1 MSKTGTTPAASDLTT
16 AIEEIRDRIT
26 RGARTRSAAAR
37 NAKNTRANDSRRL
50 PDDPRSQVVTK
61 ESLAELRRPEVGL
74 RTIDPGVAAIQVRGE
89 LDLATVGQLEAEI
102 DRVLTA
108 GSPPLLIDLTDCGF
122 IDTSVVGLLIKL
134 RVTLANGGR
143 PRVAVVAAD
152 QPRSVLRLTG
162 LDQEMRV
169 FASLPEALRALD
181 PSAPEPS
188 QEVASQ
194 IVASG
199 TNF

>member
-1 MSKTGTTPAASDLTT
+1 
-16 AIEEIRDRIT
+16 
-26 RGARTRSAAAR
+26 
-37 NAKNTRANDSRRL
+37 
-50 PDDPRSQVVTK
+50 VTN
-61 ESLAELRRPEVGL
+61 ESLAELRRPEVRL

-134 RVTLANGGR
+134 RATLAIAGR
-143 PRVAVVAAD
+143 PRVAVVAGE

-169 FASLPEALRALD
+169 FASLPEALRVLD

-188 QEVASQ
+188 QEVAPE
-194 IVASG
+194 IAFSG
-199 TNF
+199 TYF